1 MSRILIC
8 AEARLTG
15 GTVVKGYNGEASK
28 ECPKRIYS
36 RSQKEVTMGI
46 FKKLVKPNEK
56 KSLKERM
63 SELLDEIQALP
74 DEEQKAFWKD
84 FEDDQDDSKGETDTA
99 EQIDKAEEDIAEKGA
114 DSQTEKDRIYESVGE
129 QEAEDGDADSQDAKD
144 RVDES
149 VGEQEEVDKSES
161 ERVEAED
168 AEEVNAAMG
177 ARISALEEQL
187 AGLAERLEQM
197 LSNFENQDFG
207 AHQGGG
213 AEEPATEDDEA
224 YMDAYY
230 AKQQRR
236 K

>member
-114 DSQTEKDRIYESVGE
+114 DSQTEKDRI
-129 QEAEDGDADSQDAKD
+129 
-144 RVDES
+144 DES

>member
-1 MSRILIC
+1 
-8 AEARLTG
+8 
-15 GTVVKGYNGEASK
+15 
-28 ECPKRIYS
+28 
-36 RSQKEVTMGI
+36 MGI

-74 DEEQKAFWKD
+74 DEEQ
-84 FEDDQDDSKGETDTA
+84 DDSKGETDTA

-114 DSQTEKDRIYESVGE
+114 DSQTEKDRIDESVGE
-129 QEAEDGDADSQDAKD
+129 QEAEDGDEDIQDAKD

-149 VGEQEEVDKSES
+149 IGEQEEVDKSES
-161 ERVEAED
+161 KRVEAED

-197 LSNFENQDFG
+197 LSNLENQDFG

-213 AEEPATEDDEA
+213 AEPPATEDDEA

-230 AKQQRR
+230 AKQKRR